1 MEGLKPSDIKSGP
14 WQGTTEGSYLHAAP
28 VMLVKTDAHGHRFHE
43 KRTSNNV
50 FRAYDVPENGPFAAE
65 IGEGVSRGGYHFSPI
80 GSWKDAIKSP
90 AKTEYVASPPFIGA
104 YESFHE
110 SRASN
115 FHPKDTPVL
124 KYTHDFVYDGPMNFV
139 GNATGHIQAS
149 RQNLANF
156 ETTIERENLASVLK
170 SKGHGI
176 KEFEYVGVAP
186 SGRAIYSI
194 RRVNGKI
201 ALVASRY
208 AYDMIVEEARHYNIP
223 PQDLLRLVIAEE
235 ITHRATDD
243 AEALEGGADYTG
255 LEIGAKTRVFNSQK
269 KAAEGAKGDPKK
281 GKEQRRLDKMAD
293 VMEADIKAVPE
304 NYGHLAY
311 QRSNGRNTPTRRQGL
326 EKLVERLSDE
336 ADALGVDRTE
346 YISAQL
352 AKNSIKYAERRNDAE
367 AEKPEAPQEDP
378 KEATTAD
385 ASD

>member
-1 MEGLKPSDIKSGP
+1 MALTIAPSEIRSGNSWIAP
-14 WQGTTEGSYLHAAP
+14 TQWSYEKGAAI
-28 VMLVKTDAHGHRFHE
+28 LIRYKGADANV
-43 KRTSNNV
+43 TSNNTWV
-50 FRAYDVPENGPFAAE
+50 VKDAPKNGYAAPENS
-65 IGEGVSRGGYHFSPI
+65 EGVWRGGIQFSPI
-80 GSWKDAIKSP
+80 ESWKDAIKSP
-90 AKTEYVASPPFIGA
+90 AQTSYVESPPFIGA

-124 KYTHDFVYDGPMNFV
+124 KYKHDFVYDGPIDFA
-139 GNATGHIQAS
+139 GKATGHIQTS

-156 ETTIERENLASVLK
+156 KGTKEMESLASVLR
-170 SKGHGI
+170 SEGHKI
-176 KEFEYVGVAP
+176 KEFEYLGVGP
-186 SGRAIYSI
+186 SGRAIYSV

-208 AYDMIVEEARHYNIP
+208 AYDMIVEEARHYDIP

-235 ITHRATDD
+235 IAHRATDD
-243 AEALEGGADYTG
+243 VEALEAGADYIP
-255 LEIGAKTRVFNSQK
+255 LEIGAKTRVANSQR

-293 VMEADIKAVPE
+293 VMEADIEAVPE
-304 NYGHLAY
+304 NYGHLSY
-311 QRSNGRNTPTRRQGL
+311 QRSNGRNTPAKRQGL

-352 AKNSIKYAERRNDAE
+352 ARHSIKYAERRE
-367 AEKPEAPQEDP
+367 AEKPDSRESPQEDP
-378 KEATTAD
+378 REAATAD
-385 ASD
+385 AN